1 MLNIDQLKY
10 DFLDKPFLDLTKG
23 LKCSLKSNYK
33 NSVVWFKKS
42 ENTWWFEELFNY
54 DENNKLQDNEHELVY
69 NSGKMD
75 KLAYKISLLDIRFNV
90 YIRDMMKKHY
100 NLTFSKVW

>member
-10 DFLDKPFLDLTKG
+10 DFFDKPFLDLTKG

-42 ENTWWFEELFNY
+42 EKTWWFEELFND

-69 NSGKMD
+69 NSGKMY
-75 KLAYKISLLDIRFNV
+75 KLAYKISLLDINFSH
-90 YIRDMMKKHY
+90 YITIMMKKHY
-100 NLTFSKVW
+100 NLTFSIVW